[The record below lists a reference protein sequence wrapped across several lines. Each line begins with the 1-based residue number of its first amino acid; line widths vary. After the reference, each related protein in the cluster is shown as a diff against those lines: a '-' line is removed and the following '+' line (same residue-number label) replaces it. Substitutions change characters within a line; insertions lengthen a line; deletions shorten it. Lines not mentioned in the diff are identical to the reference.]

1 MHDRATDACL
11 SILGNSTKENDWW
24 AWRNE
29 PVQQIKSKAESQ
41 LSSLIK
47 QLGIRIGVN
56 VKETCI
62 ISHKIF

>member
-1 MHDRATDACL
+1 MHDRAKDAYL
-11 SILGNSTKENDWW
+11 SILGNSNKENDWW

-29 PVQQIKSKAESQ
+29 PVQQMKSKAESQ

-47 QLGIRIGVN
+47 QPGIRIVVK
-56 VKETCI
+56 VKETRI